1 MSLSEVPHDAAVPAL
16 LEQLE
21 QLNSASAARPGER
34 SRSLVDQAGDFLERI
49 AELLP
54 GKQRDVLAD

>member
-1 MSLSEVPHDAAVPAL
+1 MTPRCWPCSNSS
-16 LEQLE
+16 
-21 QLNSASAARPGER
+21 NSASAARPGER